1 MGTNKQNR
9 RKPVLFFRSSSAF
22 DGAAMTQALTRI
34 TLEPP
39 YLLFLGEV
47 TEAGYAKTALGI
59 ADWRP
64 ERCAGQM
71 SLPGCKVKTGLPE
84 MSAQQ
89 AIAAGIRTAII
100 GVAPVGGQLPEGWIA
115 PLSALVRAGI
125 NLAAGLHSRLRDIP
139 ELVAAAAQG
148 GAKLID
154 VRDPPPHLPCGTG
167 RKRRGMRVLT
177 IGTDCAL
184 GKKYTALALHRELST
199 RGVKATFRATGQTG
213 IMIAGEGI
221 PIDAVVADFVAGAA
235 EVLSPDNDADHWDVI
250 EGQGS
255 LFHPAYASVTL
266 GLLHGSQPDAFVV
279 CHEATRQY
287 VQGWEGEFLLPSVR
301 EVIERTVL
309 LGRLTNPQIRCVG
322 VSLNTSR
329 LPEHDRISAC
339 QRLSDEVGLPCS
351 DPVATGMERIAD
363 HLLTR

>member
-1 MGTNKQNR
+1 MSQ
-9 RKPVLFFRSSSAF
+9 L
-22 DGAAMTQALTRI
+22 LTRI

-71 SLPGCKVKTGLPE
+71 SLPGCKVATGLRE
-84 MSAQQ
+84 MNVQEAVG
-89 AIAAGIRTAII
+89 AGVRTAII
-100 GVAPVGGQLPEGWIA
+100 GVAPVGGRLPPAWIA
-115 PLSALVRAGI
+115 PLSALARAGI
-125 NLAAGLHSRLRDIP
+125 DVAAGLHSKLRDIP
-139 ELVAAAAQG
+139 ELVAAAAEG
-148 GAKLID
+148 RAKLID
-154 VRDPPPHLPCGTG
+154 VRDPPPNLPCGTG
-167 RKRRGMRVLT
+167 RKRRGLRVLT
-177 IGTDCAL
+177 VGTDCAL

-235 EVLSPDNDADHWDVI
+235 EVLSPENDADHWDVI

-279 CHEATRQY
+279 CHEATREY
-287 VQGWEGEFLLPSVR
+287 VQGWEGEYRLPSIPAL
-301 EVIERTVL
+301 IERTIL
-309 LGRLTNPQIRCVG
+309 LGQMTNPKIRCVG
-322 VSLNTSR
+322 ISLNTSR
-329 LPEHDRISAC
+329 LPERERASAC
-339 QRLSDEVGLPCS
+339 QRLSDELGLPCS
-351 DPVATGMERIAD
+351 DPVAMGMRGIAD
-363 HLLTR
+363 RLLENR

>member
-1 MGTNKQNR
+1 MGTKKQNR
-9 RKPVLFFRSSSAF
+9 RKPVLFFRSSSASN
-22 DGAAMTQALTRI
+22 GVAMTQALTRI

-39 YLLFLGEV
+39 YLLFLGDVVEPS
-47 TEAGYAKTALGI
+47 YAKTALGI

-71 SLPGCKVKTGLPE
+71 SLPGCKVNTGLPE
-84 MSAQQ
+84 MSVEDAV
-89 AIAAGIRTAII
+89 AARIRTAII
-100 GVAPVGGQLPEGWIA
+100 GVAPVGGQLPKEWIA
-115 PLSALVRAGI
+115 PLSALARAGI
-125 NLAAGLHSRLRDIP
+125 NIAAGLHSRLRDIP
-139 ELVAAAAQG
+139 ALVTAAADG
-148 GAKLID
+148 GAKLVD

-167 RKRRGMRVLT
+167 RKRSGMRVLT
-177 IGTDCAL
+177 VGTDCAL

-301 EVIERTVL
+301 ELIERTIL
-309 LGRLTNPQIRCVG
+309 LGRLTNPKIRCVG

-329 LPEHDRISAC
+329 LPERERAAAC
-339 QRLSDEVGLPCS
+339 QRLGDEVGFPCS
-351 DPVATGMERIAD
+351 DPVAMGMQCIAD
-363 HLLTR
+363 QLLTR